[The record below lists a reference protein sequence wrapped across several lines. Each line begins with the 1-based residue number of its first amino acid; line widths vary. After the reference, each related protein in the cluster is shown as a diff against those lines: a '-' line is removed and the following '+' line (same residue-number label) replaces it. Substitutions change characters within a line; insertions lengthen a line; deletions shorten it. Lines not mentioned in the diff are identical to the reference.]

1 MRRFLLLLPLLL
13 LIVLFVVSNTAS
25 VELRLWPT
33 GWSLQAP
40 LALCVLGA
48 MAIAFL
54 LGALFTWLPALG
66 ARRRARRA
74 EARIA
79 ALDREVAALKTRLNA
94 QHGDGPTLL
103 PPSG

>member
-1 MRRFLLLLPLLL
+1 MLRFFLLLPLLL
-13 LIVLFVVSNTAS
+13 LIVLFVLSNTAP
-25 VELRLWPT
+25 VALRLWPT

-40 LALCVLGA
+40 LALAVLGA

-74 EARIA
+74 EAR
-79 ALDREVAALKTRLNA
+79 VAALEQEITTLKARP
-94 QHGDGPTLL
+94 GDSPTLL
-103 PPSG
+103 PPAG